1 MVLELDASPRKKVRG
16 GWIFPMGS
24 KASIKRST
32 IICYQL
38 TSYPFTCNQSH
49 LLSTH
54 LLSIHLQ
61 SVSFTINSLAIHSL
75 AIRLICYQLS
85 CYHFTN
91 NNNVCSIH
99 ISFLYEIGIRVIIT
113 IMQYDIQFKSS
124 FSHLFNKRTM
134 LFTYKPKPTQSLPKN
149 EEFQIFLADV

>member
-1 MVLELDASPRKKVRG
+1 MDISHGFQSQHKK
-16 GWIFPMGS
+16 
-24 KASIKRST
+24 KHD
-32 IICYQL
+32 
-38 TSYPFTCNQSH
+38 H

-54 LLSIHLQ
+54 FLSIHFQ
-61 SVSFTINSLAIHSL
+61 SVSFAINSLAIHSL
-75 AIRLICYQLS
+75 AISLIYYQLTCYPFTCNQTHLLQLS

-149 EEFQIFLADV
+149 EEFQIFLADVQEINF